1 LTDQVAAQA
10 AKECNRLQEHGL
22 AARVL
27 TQKETL
33 ELEPALSERVRG
45 GLFTEGDA
53 HGFSYGY
60 VQALAGAL
68 EKRGVEFLTN
78 RPVIRILLERSGVK
92 GILMDFPRE
101 EIATDLIVLAAGA
114 WSPSLARSI
123 GLRIPL
129 QPAKGYSST
138 IDTYPGSPLIPIMI
152 PETRV
157 IVTPLPKRLRFGGT
171 LELAGHDLSLDQ
183 TRYQAV
189 VRAAREVLRE
199 SFEMKNE
206 ESWCGLR
213 PFLPDGLPIID
224 RAPGIEGLIVA
235 TGHAMLGFTQSPVTG
250 KLVADLAEGR
260 APSVPLEAFRFDRF

>member
-1 LTDQVAAQA
+1 
-10 AKECNRLQEHGL
+10 
-22 AARVL
+22 
-27 TQKETL
+27 L
-33 ELEPALSERVRG
+33 ELEPALSERIRG
-45 GLFTEGDA
+45 GLFSEGDA
-53 HGFSYGY
+53 HGFSFGY

-68 EKRGVEFLTN
+68 EKSGAALLTH
-78 RPVIRILLERSGVK
+78 RPVIRILLEGRRAKGV
-92 GILMDFPRE
+92 LMDSPE
-101 EIATDLIVLAAGA
+101 EERAADLVVLAAGS

-171 LELAGHDLSLDQ
+171 LELAGYDLSLDQ
-183 TRYQAV
+183 SRYQAV

-250 KLVADLAEGR
+250 KLVAELADGR
-260 APSVPLEAFRFDRF
+260 SPSVPLDAFRLGRF